1 MNIYLDN
8 AATTAIDPQVI
19 DAMIPVLKE
28 NYGNPSSI
36 HTDGR
41 IARSLIEKSRK
52 SIARLLNCSPAELFF
67 TSGGT
72 EADNMVLR
80 CAVEEL
86 GVDHIITSKI
96 EHHAVL
102 HTAEDLAK
110 RAGVELSFV
119 RLDENGI
126 VDIEDL
132 ERLLKLEKHSLVS
145 LMHGNNE
152 IGNLLPLKQVGDLCA
167 KHGAL
172 FHSDTVQTMAHYD
185 FNLAELNLDF
195 ATCSAHKFHGPKGIG
210 FLYIKNTSALKP
222 LITGGAQESN
232 MRAGTENIYGIVG
245 LAKALDL
252 AYTHLTEHQDHIA
265 GLKKY
270 MVERLKQSISG
281 ISFNGDSESADS
293 LYTVLSVC
301 FPSSDMDE
309 MFLYHLDIEGI
320 SVSGGSACSSGSN
333 TGSHVLR
340 AIQSPMDRPS
350 VRFSF
355 GRFNKKAEVDRTIEV
370 VKKIYENS

>member
-1 MNIYLDN
+1 MNVYLDN
-8 AATTAIDPQVI
+8 AATTPIDPAVVE
-19 DAMIPVLKE
+19 AMIPVMKE
-28 NYGNPSSI
+28 TYGNPSSI

-41 IARSLIEKSRK
+41 VARSMIEKARK
-52 SIARLLNCSPAELFF
+52 SIAAKFNASPSEIFF

-86 GVDHIITSKI
+86 GVNHIITSKI

-102 HTAEDLAK
+102 HTAEDLAQNRDVK
-110 RAGVELSFV
+110 LSFV
-119 RLDENGI
+119 RLDEKGM
-126 VDIEDL
+126 VDLDDL
-132 ERLLKLEKHSLVS
+132 ERLLQGDYHSLVS
-145 LMHGNNE
+145 LMHANNE
-152 IGNLLPLKQVGDLCA
+152 IANLLPLKRVGDLC
-167 KHGAL
+167 KEHSAL
-172 FHSDTVQTMAHYD
+172 FHSDTVQTIGHYEFD
-185 FNLAELNLDF
+185 FNELNIDF

-210 FLYIKNTSALKP
+210 FLYIRNTSALKP

-245 LAKALDL
+245 LAKAIDL
-252 AYTHLTEHQDHIA
+252 AYAELSEHQEQIS
-265 GLKKY
+265 GLKQY
-270 MVERLKQSISG
+270 MISEIKKAIPKVE
-281 ISFNGDSESADS
+281 FNGDSESKDS
-293 LYTVLSVC
+293 LYTVLSVS

-320 SVSGGSACSSGSN
+320 SASGGSACSSGTN

-340 AIQSPMDRPS
+340 GIQAPMDKPS

-355 GRFNKKAEVDRTIEV
+355 GKFTTKAEIDKAVEV
-370 VKKIYENS
+370 VKNIYTS